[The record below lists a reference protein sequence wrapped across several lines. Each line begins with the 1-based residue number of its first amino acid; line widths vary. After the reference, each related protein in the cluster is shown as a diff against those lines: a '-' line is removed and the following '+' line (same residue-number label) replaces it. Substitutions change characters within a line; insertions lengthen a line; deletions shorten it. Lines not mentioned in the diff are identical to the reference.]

1 MSIFAHGRSRLNC
14 VCRWTSGLRRF
25 VSPPIHIL
33 AGEKVCIQATTP
45 MHASDASAAASIR
58 AISSGVVTTGWAT
71 IRTGMSADS
80 SRHSAI
86 RRACSSTVSQ
96 SLRPVQ
102 MLAAGDEPGLQLVQR
117 LVAHPFTAPDMKPR
131 M

>member
-1 MSIFAHGRSRLNC
+1 MSICAHGRSRLNC

-25 VSPPIHIL
+25 VNPPIHIL
-33 AGEKVCIQATTP
+33 AGEKVCIQAMTP

-58 AISSGVVTTGWAT
+58 AISSGVVTTRWAT

-86 RRACSSTVSQ
+86 RRACSSTVRSDVR
-96 SLRPVQ
+96 SVEV
-102 MLAAGDEPGLQLVQR
+102 LAAGDEPGLQLAQR
-117 LVAHPFTAPDMKPR
+117 VAHPFTAPDMKPR